1 MGVTEDNTY
10 LFSFLDGD
18 IARLIRFHDA
28 IRNTKLHCKVI
39 AYPEQINFLQNCLP
53 PSVEYYGIFIDQV
66 EQGLEVKAR
75 SLLDG

>member
-1 MGVTEDNTY
+1 MLDWIFEGIVTWISSVMTS
-10 LFSFLDGD
+10 LM
-18 IARLIRFHDA
+18 DA